1 MKKLKKLKNI
11 INLVLCFIMLI
22 NVIQISP
29 QNVYAA
35 KKIKLNKTSMTLYVG
50 EKRSVV
56 LSQGKKDLSCF
67 GAKFS
72 SSNKKV
78 VTVNKTSGSVKA
90 IKSGTAKITVKY
102 KNKKYVCNI
111 TVKDALKDHVN
122 CELIDI
128 PENVDSAQY
137 NKVIKI
143 TNDNDIAIE
152 ANVSIK
158 QYDKDGFYVGENTNY
173 YTVNKNSYIIALVKC
188 NNGSLIDL
196 NNPIQYDYYFKAF
209 LNSVSKTDSIDIEYN
224 ISDPYIDNS
233 WIYRDIVFTSPT
245 VKSAHYSMLC
255 YNSNDKL
262 TRIVN
267 GYVYIPTN
275 EKVKQRDGY
284 NSILKEK
291 YDIQRI
297 EIYLY

>member
-1 MKKLKKLKNI
+1 MKKLKKMKNV
-11 INLVLCFIMLI
+11 INFVLCFIMLI
-22 NVIQISP
+22 SVIQISS

-35 KKIKLNKTSMTLYVG
+35 KKIKLSKTSMTLYVG

-72 SSNKKV
+72 SSNKKI
-78 VTVNKTSGSVKA
+78 VTVNKTSGCVKA

-102 KNKKYVCNI
+102 KNKKYVCNVI
-111 TVKDALKDHVN
+111 VKDALKDHVN

-158 QYDKDGFYVGENTNY
+158 QYDKDGFYIGENTNY
-173 YTVNKNSYIIALVKC
+173 YTVNKNSYIIALVEC
-188 NNGSLIDL
+188 NNRLVDL
-196 NNPIQYDYYFKAF
+196 NNPIQYDDYFKAF
-209 LNSVSKTDSIDIEYN
+209 LNRVSKTDSIDIEYN
-224 ISDPYIDNS
+224 ISDSYIDNNGV
-233 WIYRDIVFTSPT
+233 YRDIIFSSPT

-262 TRIVN
+262 TRMVN
-267 GYVYIPTN
+267 GYVYIPAN
-275 EKVKQRDGY
+275 EKVKKKDGY
-284 NSILKEK
+284 NLIFKDK
-291 YDIQRI
+291 YDIQKI
-297 EIYLY
+297 NIYFY

>member
-1 MKKLKKLKNI
+1 MKKLKKMKNV
-11 INLVLCFIMLI
+11 INLVLCFVMLI
-22 NVIQISP
+22 SVIQISP

-35 KKIKLNKTSMTLYVG
+35 KKIKLSKTSMTLYVG

-78 VTVNKTSGSVKA
+78 VTVNKTSGCVKA

-102 KNKKYVCNI
+102 KNKKYVCNVI
-111 TVKDALKDHVN
+111 VKDALKDHVN

-158 QYDKDGFYVGENTNY
+158 QYDKDGFYIGENTNY
-173 YTVNKNSYIIALVKC
+173 YTVNKNSYIIALVEC
-188 NNGSLIDL
+188 NSRSIDL
-196 NNPIQYDYYFKAF
+196 NNPIQYDDYFKAF
-209 LNSVSKTDSIDIEYN
+209 LNRVSKTDSIDIEYN
-224 ISDPYIDNS
+224 ISDPYIDNDGV
-233 WIYRDIVFTSPT
+233 YRDIIFSSPT
-245 VKSAHYSMLC
+245 VKSAHYSILC

-267 GYVYIPTN
+267 GYVYIPAN

-284 NSILKEK
+284 NLSLKEK
-291 YDIQRI
+291 YDIQRV
-297 EIYLY
+297 EIFLY

>member
-1 MKKLKKLKNI
+1 MKKLKKMKNV
-11 INLVLCFIMLI
+11 INFVLCFAMLI
-22 NVIQISP
+22 SIIQISP

-35 KKIKLNKTSMTLYVG
+35 KKIKLNNTSMTLYVG

-78 VTVNKTSGSVKA
+78 VTVNKTSGCVKA

-102 KNKKYVCNI
+102 KNKKYVCNVI
-111 TVKDALKDHVN
+111 VKDALKDHVN

-143 TNDNDIAIE
+143 TNDNDVAIK

-158 QYDKDGFYVGENTNY
+158 QYDKDGFYVGDNTNY
-173 YTVNKNSYIIALVKC
+173 YTVNKNSYIIALVEC
-188 NNGSLIDL
+188 NSRLIDL

-224 ISDPYIDNS
+224 ISDSYIDNDGV
-233 WIYRDIVFTSPT
+233 YRDIIFSSLT
-245 VKSAHYSMLC
+245 VKSAHYSILC

-267 GYVYIPTN
+267 GYVYIPAN

-284 NSILKEK
+284 NLILKEK

>member
-1 MKKLKKLKNI
+1 MKKLKKMKNV
-11 INLVLCFIMLI
+11 INFVLCFAMLI
-22 NVIQISP
+22 SIIQIAP

-50 EKRSVV
+50 EKDYLDLYDGKNQV
-56 LSQGKKDLSCF
+56 LGLKWT
-67 GAKFS
+67 

-78 VTVNKTSGSVKA
+78 ATVDSVGHIKA
-90 IKSGTAKITVKY
+90 LKSGTTKITVKY
-102 KNKKYVCNI
+102 KKKKYICKL
-111 TVKDALKDHVN
+111 TVKDALKDHVSY
-122 CELIDI
+122 EIIDV

-143 TNDNDIAIE
+143 TNDNDVAIE

-173 YTVNKNSYIIALVKC
+173 YTVNKNSYIIALVEC
-188 NNGSLIDL
+188 NSRLIDL
-196 NNPIQYDYYFKAF
+196 NNPIQYDDYFKAF

-224 ISDPYIDNS
+224 ISDPYIDNG

-245 VKSAHYSMLC
+245 VKSAHYSVLC

-267 GYVYIPTN
+267 GYVYIPAN
-275 EKVKQRDGY
+275 EKVKQKDGY
-284 NSILKEK
+284 NLNFKDK
-291 YDIQRI
+291 YDIQKV
-297 EIYLY
+297 EIFLY

>member
-1 MKKLKKLKNI
+1 MKKLNKMKNV
-11 INLVLCFIMLI
+11 INLVLCFAMLI
-22 NVIQISP
+22 SVIQFSP

-78 VTVNKTSGSVKA
+78 VTVNKTSGCVKA
-90 IKSGTAKITVKY
+90 IKYGTAKITVTYNK
-102 KNKKYVCNI
+102 KKYVCNI
-111 TVKDALKDHVN
+111 TVKDALKNHVN

-128 PENVDSAQY
+128 SENVDSAQY

-143 TNDNDIAIE
+143 TNDNDVAIK

-173 YTVNKNSYIIALVKC
+173 YTVNKNSYIIALVEC
-188 NNGSLIDL
+188 NNGRLIDL

-224 ISDPYIDNS
+224 ISDPYIDNG

-245 VKSAHYSMLC
+245 VKSAHYSILC

-267 GYVYIPTN
+267 GYVYIPAN
-275 EKVKQRDGY
+275 EKVKLKDGY

>member
-1 MKKLKKLKNI
+1 MKKLKKMKNV
-11 INLVLCFIMLI
+11 INFVLCFIMLI
-22 NVIQISP
+22 SVIQISP

-78 VTVNKTSGSVKA
+78 VTVNKTSGCVKA
-90 IKSGTAKITVKY
+90 IKSGTAKIIVKY
-102 KNKKYVCNI
+102 KNKKYACNI
-111 TVKDALKDHVN
+111 TVEDALKDHVN

-158 QYDKDGFYVGENTNY
+158 QYDKDGFYIGENTNY
-173 YTVNKNSYIIALVKC
+173 YTVNKNSYIIALVEC
-188 NNGSLIDL
+188 NSGHLIDL
-196 NNPIQYDYYFKAF
+196 NNPIQYNDYFKAF
-209 LNSVSKTDSIDIEYN
+209 LNSVRKTDSIDIEYN
-224 ISDPYIDNS
+224 ISDPYIDNG

-255 YNSNDKL
+255 YNSNNKL

-267 GYVYIPTN
+267 GYVYIPAN
-275 EKVKQRDGY
+275 EKVKKKDGY
-284 NSILKEK
+284 NLIFKDK
-291 YDIQRI
+291 YDIQRV
-297 EIYLY
+297 EIFLY

>member
-1 MKKLKKLKNI
+1 MKKLKKMKNV
-11 INLVLCFIMLI
+11 INFVLCFAMLI
-22 NVIQISP
+22 SIIQISP

-35 KKIKLNKTSMTLYVG
+35 KKIKLNNTSMTLYVG

-78 VTVNKTSGSVKA
+78 VTVNKTSGCVKA

-102 KNKKYVCNI
+102 KNKKYVCNVI
-111 TVKDALKDHVN
+111 VKDALKDHVN

-143 TNDNDIAIE
+143 TNDNDVAIK

-158 QYDKDGFYVGENTNY
+158 QYDKDGFYVGDNTNY
-173 YTVNKNSYIIALVKC
+173 YTVNKNSYIIALVEC
-188 NNGSLIDL
+188 NSRLIDL

-224 ISDPYIDNS
+224 ISDSYIDNDGV
-233 WIYRDIVFTSPT
+233 YRDIIFSSPT
-245 VKSAHYSMLC
+245 VKSAHYSILC

-267 GYVYIPTN
+267 GYVYIPAN

-284 NSILKEK
+284 NLILKEK

>member
-1 MKKLKKLKNI
+1 MKKLKKMKNV
-11 INLVLCFIMLI
+11 INLVLCFVMLTS
-22 NVIQISP
+22 VIQISP

-35 KKIKLNKTSMTLYVG
+35 KKIKLSKTSMTLYVG

-78 VTVNKTSGSVKA
+78 VTVNKTSGCVKA

-102 KNKKYVCNI
+102 KNKKYVCNVI
-111 TVKDALKDHVN
+111 VKDALKDHVN

-158 QYDKDGFYVGENTNY
+158 QYDKDGFYIGENTNY
-173 YTVNKNSYIIALVKC
+173 YTVNKNSYIIALVEC
-188 NNGSLIDL
+188 NSRLIDL
-196 NNPIQYDYYFKAF
+196 NNPIQYDDYFKAF
-209 LNSVSKTDSIDIEYN
+209 LNRVSKTDSIDIEYN
-224 ISDPYIDNS
+224 ISDPYIDNDGV
-233 WIYRDIVFTSPT
+233 YRDIIFSSPT
-245 VKSAHYSMLC
+245 VKSAHYSILC

-267 GYVYIPTN
+267 GYVYIPAN

-284 NSILKEK
+284 NLSLKEK
-291 YDIQRI
+291 YDIQRV
-297 EIYLY
+297 EIFLY

>member
-1 MKKLKKLKNI
+1 MKKLKKMKNV
-11 INLVLCFIMLI
+11 INFVLCFAMLI
-22 NVIQISP
+22 SVIQISP
-29 QNVYAA
+29 QNIYAA
-35 KKIKLNKTSMTLYVG
+35 KKIKLNKTSMALYVG

-78 VTVNKTSGSVKA
+78 VTVNKTSGCVKA

-111 TVKDALKDHVN
+111 TVKDALKDHVSY
-122 CELIDI
+122 ELIDI

-143 TNDNDIAIE
+143 TNDNDVAIE

-173 YTVNKNSYIIALVKC
+173 YTVNKNSYIIALVEC
-188 NNGSLIDL
+188 NSGHLIDL
-196 NNPIQYDYYFKAF
+196 NNPIQYDDYFKAF
-209 LNSVSKTDSIDIEYN
+209 LNSVRKTDSIDIKYN
-224 ISDPYIDNS
+224 ISDPYVDNG
-233 WIYRDIVFTSPT
+233 WIYRDIVFTSPIT
-245 VKSAHYSMLC
+245 KSAHYSILC
-255 YNSNDKL
+255 YNNNDKL

-267 GYVYIPTN
+267 GYVYIPAN
-275 EKVKQRDGY
+275 EKVKKKDGY
-284 NSILKEK
+284 NLSLKEK

-297 EIYLY
+297 EICLY

>member
-1 MKKLKKLKNI
+1 MKKLKKMKNV
-11 INLVLCFIMLI
+11 INFVLCFAMLI
-22 NVIQISP
+22 SIIQIAP

-35 KKIKLNKTSMTLYVG
+35 KKIKLNKMSMTLYVG

-67 GAKFS
+67 GTKFS

-78 VTVNKTSGSVKA
+78 VTVNKTSGCVKA
-90 IKSGTAKITVKY
+90 IKPGTAKITVTYNK
-102 KNKKYVCNI
+102 KKYVCNI
-111 TVKDALKDHVN
+111 TVKDALKDHVSY
-122 CELIDI
+122 EIIDV

-143 TNDNDIAIE
+143 TNDNDVAIE

-173 YTVNKNSYIIALVKC
+173 YTVNKNSYIIALVEC
-188 NNGSLIDL
+188 NSRLIDL
-196 NNPIQYDYYFKAF
+196 NNPIQYDDYFKAF

-224 ISDPYIDNS
+224 ISDPYIDNG

-245 VKSAHYSMLC
+245 VKSAHYSVLC

-267 GYVYIPTN
+267 GYVYIAAN
-275 EKVKQRDGY
+275 EKVKQKDGY
-284 NSILKEK
+284 NLNFKDK
-291 YDIQRI
+291 YDIQKV
-297 EIYLY
+297 EIFLY

>member
-1 MKKLKKLKNI
+1 MKKLKRLKRI
-11 INLVLCFIMLI
+11 FSFVLCIVMVI
-22 NVIQISP
+22 TIIQIAP

-35 KKIKLNKTSMTLYVG
+35 KKIKLNKTKVILYVG
-50 EKRSVV
+50 EKYYLNLHDGKSQV
-56 LSQGKKDLSCF
+56 LDL
-67 GAKFS
+67 KWK
-72 SSNKKV
+72 SSNKDIAKV
-78 VTVNKTSGSVKA
+78 NEIGIIKA
-90 IKSGTAKITVKY
+90 LKKGKAKITVKY

-143 TNDNDIAIE
+143 TNDNDVAIE

-173 YTVNKNSYIIALVKC
+173 YTVNKNSYIIALVEC
-188 NNGSLIDL
+188 NSGHLIDL
-196 NNPIQYDYYFKAF
+196 NNPIQYDDCFKAF
-209 LNSVSKTDSIDIEYN
+209 LNRVSKTDSIDIEYN
-224 ISDPYIDNS
+224 ISDPYIDNNGV
-233 WIYRDIVFTSPT
+233 YRDIIFSSPT
-245 VKSAHYSMLC
+245 VKSVHYSILC

-262 TRIVN
+262 TRIVS
-267 GYVYIPTN
+267 GYVYIPAN
-275 EKVKQRDGY
+275 EKVKQKDGY

>member
-1 MKKLKKLKNI
+1 MKKLKKLKNV
-11 INLVLCFIMLI
+11 INFVLCFTMLI
-22 NVIQISP
+22 SIIQIVP
-29 QNVYAA
+29 QDVYAA

-50 EKRSVV
+50 EKRSVI

-78 VTVNKTSGSVKA
+78 ATVNKTSGCVKA
-90 IKSGTAKITVKY
+90 IKSGTAKITVTYNK
-102 KNKKYVCNI
+102 KKYVCNI

-122 CELIDI
+122 CELIDM

-137 NKVIKI
+137 NKIIKI
-143 TNDNDIAIE
+143 TNDNDVAIK

-173 YTVNKNSYIIALVKC
+173 YTVNKNSYIIALVEC
-188 NNGSLIDL
+188 NSGRLIDL
-196 NNPIQYDYYFKAF
+196 NNPIQYDDYFKAF

-224 ISDPYIDNS
+224 ISDPYIDNNGV
-233 WIYRDIVFTSPT
+233 YRDIVFSSPT
-245 VKSAHYSMLC
+245 VKSAHYSILC

-262 TRIVN
+262 TRMVN
-267 GYVYIPTN
+267 GYVYIPAN
-275 EKVKQRDGY
+275 EKVKKKDGY
-284 NSILKEK
+284 NLNFKDK
-291 YDIQRI
+291 YDIQRVKI
-297 EIYLY
+297 FLY

>member
-1 MKKLKKLKNI
+1 MKKLKKMKNV
-11 INLVLCFIMLI
+11 INFVLCFIMLI
-22 NVIQISP
+22 SVIQISS

-35 KKIKLNKTSMTLYVG
+35 KKIKLSKTSMTLYVG

-72 SSNKKV
+72 SSNKKI
-78 VTVNKTSGSVKA
+78 VTVNKTSGCVKA

-102 KNKKYVCNI
+102 KNKKYVCNVI
-111 TVKDALKDHVN
+111 VKDALKDHVN

-158 QYDKDGFYVGENTNY
+158 QYDKDGFYIGENTNY
-173 YTVNKNSYIIALVKC
+173 YTVNKNSYIIALVEC
-188 NNGSLIDL
+188 NNRLVDL
-196 NNPIQYDYYFKAF
+196 NNPIQYDDYFKAF
-209 LNSVSKTDSIDIEYN
+209 LNRVSKTDSIDIEYN
-224 ISDPYIDNS
+224 ISDSYIDNNGV
-233 WIYRDIVFTSPT
+233 YRDIIFSSPT

-262 TRIVN
+262 TRMVN
-267 GYVYIPTN
+267 GYVYIPAN
-275 EKVKQRDGY
+275 EKVKQRDRY
-284 NSILKEK
+284 NLSLKEK
-291 YDIQRI
+291 YDIQKI
-297 EIYLY
+297 NIYFY

>member
-1 MKKLKKLKNI
+1 MKKLKKMKNV
-11 INLVLCFIMLI
+11 INLVLCFAMLI
-22 NVIQISP
+22 SVIQISP

-50 EKRSVV
+50 EKRSVI

-78 VTVNKTSGSVKA
+78 VTVNKTSGCVKA
-90 IKSGTAKITVKY
+90 IKSGTAKITVTYNK
-102 KNKKYVCNI
+102 KKYVCNI
-111 TVKDALKDHVN
+111 TVKDALKDHAN
-122 CELIDI
+122 CELIDM

-137 NKVIKI
+137 NKIIKI
-143 TNDNDIAIE
+143 TNDNDVAIK

-173 YTVNKNSYIIALVKC
+173 YTVNKNSYIIALVEC
-188 NNGSLIDL
+188 NSGRLIDL
-196 NNPIQYDYYFKAF
+196 NNPIQYDDYFKAF

-224 ISDPYIDNS
+224 ISDPYIDNG

-245 VKSAHYSMLC
+245 VKSAKYSALC
-255 YNSNDKL
+255 YNSSGEL
-262 TRIVN
+262 TRIVT
-267 GYVYIPTN
+267 GYVYVPAN
-275 EKVKQRDGY
+275 EKVKKKDGY
-284 NSILKEK
+284 NLIFKDK
-291 YDIQRI
+291 YDIQKI
-297 EIYLY
+297 NIYFY